1 MNHVQEIL
9 AMKDTRRACKLHNM
23 NTIGSRI
30 QTRIDELGL
39 NLSELA
45 RRLGVSPQ
53 SVQQWVKNQTSPR
66 GKRLDALE
74 RELVCSKEWLLF
86 GNSDEPSRGKPS
98 QTLINIPVLNVELAA
113 GNGISIDTELVKDWV
128 QIPQEFLWNGINQNS
143 LVVVSVSG
151 DSMLPRLHDKD
162 QLLIDTSDNK
172 PVSGKVY
179 AIATDEELRVKRLH
193 KRTDGSWIISSDNK
207 HDPAYQDE
215 IISHN
220 NFERLRIIGRAVK
233 VLMGDL

>member
-1 MNHVQEIL
+1 M
-9 AMKDTRRACKLHNM
+9 D
-23 NTIGSRI
+23 TIGSRI
-30 QTRIDELGL
+30 QTRVDELGL

-45 RRLGVSPQ
+45 RRLGVTPQ
-53 SVQQWVKNQTSPR
+53 SVQQWVNDRTSPR
-66 GKRLDALE
+66 GKRLEALE
-74 RELVCSKEWLLF
+74 RELICSKEWLLF
-86 GNSDEPSRGKPS
+86 GSKDESPLGGKN

-128 QIPQEFLWNGINQNS
+128 QIPQDFLWNGINQNS
-143 LVVVSVSG
+143 LVVVSVCG

-162 QLLIDTSDNK
+162 QLLIDTSDKK
-172 PVSGKVY
+172 PISGKVY
-179 AIATDEELRVKRLH
+179 AIATDDELRVKRLH
-193 KRTDGSWIISSDNK
+193 RRTDGSWIISSDNK

-233 VLMGDL
+233 VLMGDI